1 MKRIVILIFIFS
13 FLISHFTTA
22 QVANYVDPRIG
33 SEGLGRT
40 FIGPCVPFGMIKP
53 GPDCGT
59 SNNAGWAP
67 MPSLVSGFSQTH
79 VSGTGGGP
87 KYGKPPPIKRLAF
100 GQKFLLHVSI
110 RAIASPFLIAL
121 LLLSVSTL
129 LTSLVATPCPK
140 HEKHNNSRRPK
151 FIA

>member
-1 MKRIVILIFIFS
+1 MKRIAILIFNFA
-13 FLISHFTTA
+13 FLFFHFTTA

-79 VSGTGGGP
+79 VSGT
-87 KYGKPPPIKRLAF
+87 
-100 GQKFLLHVSI
+100 
-110 RAIASPFLIAL
+110 
-121 LLLSVSTL
+121 
-129 LTSLVATPCPK
+129 
-140 HEKHNNSRRPK
+140 
-151 FIA
+151 